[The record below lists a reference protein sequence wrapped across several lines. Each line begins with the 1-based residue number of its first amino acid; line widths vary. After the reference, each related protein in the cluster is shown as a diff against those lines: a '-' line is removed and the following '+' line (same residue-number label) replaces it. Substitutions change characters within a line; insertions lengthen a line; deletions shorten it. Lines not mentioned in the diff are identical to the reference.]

1 MATIA
6 AATVPATVAAAGVPA
21 VAFVQGLP
29 GMAHTAF
36 MLVDNATVGQERI
49 PALVRQ
55 GYLVRTR
62 AEIDADEARRADPG
76 RRDTA
81 LASGAQIIS
90 SDYLTAPDVHGN
102 SYAVTP
108 FEQGWRCNAVVR
120 NCQNLEQIP

>member
-36 MLVDNATVGQERI
+36 VLVDNSTVGQERI

-62 AEIDADEARRADPG
+62 ADIDADEAPRAVSG
-76 RRDTA
+76 RHDAA

-90 SDYLTAPDVHGN
+90 SVYLTAPNVHGN
-102 SYAVTP
+102 SYAVQP